1 MKAFHDRDDHLEEVH
16 LQPDGDFRVLEDQV
30 LEHGGVAVL
39 WEALPRVIE
48 VPIVAIQPKE
58 QANVISL
65 ARHLSIPFIPQP
77 TVYSQQTIDFR
88 LQTVEC
94 RTID

>member
-1 MKAFHDRDDHLEEVH
+1 MKPFHDRDDHLEEVH

-39 WEALPRVIE
+39 REALPRVVE

-77 TVYSQQTIDFR
+77 TVYR
-88 LQTVEC
+88 LQTLGYKQWNVGQ
-94 RTID
+94 